1 MVSLLEIFWNFLQV
15 LEHDGRFLDHGFH
28 GRVWVEDFV
37 PILKHD
43 THPSTPEVM
52 WPGVNIEEEQHLDAY
67 NIRMGKME
75 WSELF

>member
-1 MVSLLEIFWNFLQV
+1 MEEFKS
-15 LEHDGRFLDHGFH
+15 
-28 GRVWVEDFV
+28 FV

-43 THPSTPEVM
+43 THPSTPDVM

-67 NIRMGKME
+67 NIRMGKMV